1 MTTYLV
7 RRVLHAVVV
16 LWLVSV
22 ITFLLIHL
30 TPGGPAVLSGM
41 DYTAEQREQIRRA
54 FGLDRPLPERYL
66 AWMGRVVRGD
76 FGMTLNTSMDI
87 GQLLAERMPPTLL
100 LAGSALVLS
109 VVVGVPAGI
118 LSALRPYSVYDY
130 VITVL
135 TFVGVAVPSFWLA
148 ILLILGFAVELRWL
162 PSSGLAT
169 VGAPFSVADR
179 LRHLLMPMI
188 VMSTITMPYVVRF
201 TRSAM
206 LEALRLDYVR
216 TAWAKGL
223 GPARVI
229 IRHALRNAL
238 FPVITVVGLQLPR
251 LVSGSVVTEQVF
263 AWPGMGRLAVTA
275 AVSRDYPLIM
285 AVTVVVSAVV
295 LLSNLLVDVLYGL
308 LDPRVRYG

>member
-1 MTTYLV
+1 MRTYLV
-7 RRVLHAVVV
+7 RRLLHAVVV

-54 FGLDRPLPERYL
+54 FGLDRPLPERYVSWL
-66 AWMGRVVRGD
+66 VDVVRGD

-87 GQLLAERMPPTLL
+87 GQLLAERLPPTLL
-100 LAGSALVLS
+100 LAGSALLLS
-109 VVVGVPAGI
+109 VIIGVPVGV
-118 LSALRPYSVYDY
+118 LSALRPYSIYDY
-130 VITVL
+130 LVTVVS
-135 TFVGVAVPSFWLA
+135 FIGVAVPSFWLA
-148 ILLILGFAVELRWL
+148 ILLILAFAVELKWL

-169 VGAPFSVADR
+169 VGAPFSLADR

-188 VMSTITMPYVVRF
+188 VMSTLTLPYVVRF

-206 LEALRLDYVR
+206 LEVLRLDYVR
-216 TAWAKGL
+216 TARAKGL
-223 GPARVI
+223 SQARVVV
-229 IRHALRNAL
+229 RHALRNAL

-275 AVSRDYPLIM
+275 AVGRDYPLIM

-295 LLSNLLVDVLYGL
+295 LLSNLVVDLLYGL